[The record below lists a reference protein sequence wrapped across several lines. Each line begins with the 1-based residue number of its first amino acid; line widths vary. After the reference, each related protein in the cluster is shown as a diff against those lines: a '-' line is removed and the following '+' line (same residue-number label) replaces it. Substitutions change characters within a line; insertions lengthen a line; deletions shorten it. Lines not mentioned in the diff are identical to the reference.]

1 MNEPPD
7 HTAEF
12 NAANLLSA
20 AGTTEAKYSLN
31 SLYESEVVYHNMEKE
46 LEEKG
51 IIFKDTDSALRENE
65 EHLFLLIL
73 FPYYDIQLLI
83 HIEQK
88 HLLNIFVQLLEY
100 LEQKY
105 LAGVSA
111 QYESEVVYHNMEK
124 ELEEKGIIFKVF

>member
-31 SLYESEVVYHNMEKE
+31 SSSFSRK
-46 LEEKG
+46 
-51 IIFKDTDSALRENE
+51 ALSVSLKMIPFSSNS
-65 EHLFLLIL
+65 

-100 LEQKY
+100 LIYQMY
-105 LAGVSA
+105 V
-111 QYESEVVYHNMEK
+111 
-124 ELEEKGIIFKVF
+124 

>member
-20 AGTTEAKYSLN
+20 AGITEAKYSLN
-31 SLYESEVVYHNMEKE
+31 RSSFSRKALSVSLKMIPFSSN
-46 LEEKG
+46 
-51 IIFKDTDSALRENE
+51 S
-65 EHLFLLIL
+65 

-100 LEQKY
+100 LIYQMY
-105 LAGVSA
+105 V
-111 QYESEVVYHNMEK
+111 
-124 ELEEKGIIFKVF
+124 

>member
-31 SLYESEVVYHNMEKE
+31 SSSFSRK
-46 LEEKG
+46 
-51 IIFKDTDSALRENE
+51 ALSVSLKMIPFSSNS
-65 EHLFLLIL
+65 

-88 HLLNIFVQLLEY
+88 HLLNILF
-100 LEQKY
+100 
-105 LAGVSA
+105 S
-111 QYESEVVYHNMEK
+111 
-124 ELEEKGIIFKVF
+124 F

>member
-31 SLYESEVVYHNMEKE
+31 SSSFSRK
-46 LEEKG
+46 
-51 IIFKDTDSALRENE
+51 ALSVSLKMIPFSSNS
-65 EHLFLLIL
+65 

-88 HLLNIFVQLLEY
+88 HLLNILF
-100 LEQKY
+100 
-105 LAGVSA
+105 SFW
-111 QYESEVVYHNMEK
+111 NT
-124 ELEEKGIIFKVF
+124 

>member
-31 SLYESEVVYHNMEKE
+31 KSSFSRKALSVSLK
-46 LEEKG
+46 
-51 IIFKDTDSALRENE
+51 IIPFSSNS
-65 EHLFLLIL
+65 

-83 HIEQK
+83 HIVQK
-88 HLLNIFVQLLEY
+88 HQLNIFVLLLVY
-100 LEQKY
+100 LIYQMY
-105 LAGVSA
+105 V
-111 QYESEVVYHNMEK
+111 
-124 ELEEKGIIFKVF
+124 

>member
-12 NAANLLSA
+12 NVANLLSV

-31 SLYESEVVYHNMEKE
+31 SSSFSRK
-46 LEEKG
+46 
-51 IIFKDTDSALRENE
+51 ALSVSLKMIPFSSNS
-65 EHLFLLIL
+65 

-100 LEQKY
+100 LIYQMY
-105 LAGVSA
+105 V
-111 QYESEVVYHNMEK
+111 
-124 ELEEKGIIFKVF
+124 

>member
-20 AGTTEAKYSLN
+20 AGITEAKYSLN
-31 SLYESEVVYHNMEKE
+31 RSSFSRKALSVSLKMIPFSSN
-46 LEEKG
+46 
-51 IIFKDTDSALRENE
+51 S
-65 EHLFLLIL
+65 

-100 LEQKY
+100 LIYQMF
-105 LAGVSA
+105 V
-111 QYESEVVYHNMEK
+111 
-124 ELEEKGIIFKVF
+124 

>member
-7 HTAEF
+7 HTVEF

-31 SLYESEVVYHNMEKE
+31 SSSFSRK
-46 LEEKG
+46 
-51 IIFKDTDSALRENE
+51 ALSVSLKMIPFSSNS
-65 EHLFLLIL
+65 

-100 LEQKY
+100 LIYQMY
-105 LAGVSA
+105 V
-111 QYESEVVYHNMEK
+111 
-124 ELEEKGIIFKVF
+124 

>member
-12 NAANLLSA
+12 NVMNLLSVT
-20 AGTTEAKYSLN
+20 GTTEAKYSLN
-31 SLYESEVVYHNMEKE
+31 SSSFSRK
-46 LEEKG
+46 
-51 IIFKDTDSALRENE
+51 ALSVSLKMIPFSSNS
-65 EHLFLLIL
+65 

-100 LEQKY
+100 LIYQMY
-105 LAGVSA
+105 V
-111 QYESEVVYHNMEK
+111 
-124 ELEEKGIIFKVF
+124 

>member
-31 SLYESEVVYHNMEKE
+31 KSSFSRKALSVSLK
-46 LEEKG
+46 
-51 IIFKDTDSALRENE
+51 IIP
-65 EHLFLLIL
+65 FLLI

-83 HIEQK
+83 HIVQK
-88 HLLNIFVQLLEY
+88 HQLNLFCFWY
-100 LEQKY
+100 T
-105 LAGVSA
+105 
-111 QYESEVVYHNMEK
+111 
-124 ELEEKGIIFKVF
+124 

>member
-12 NAANLLSA
+12 NLCEFVISYF
-20 AGTTEAKYSLN
+20 GTTEAKYSLN
-31 SLYESEVVYHNMEKE
+31 SSSFSRK
-46 LEEKG
+46 
-51 IIFKDTDSALRENE
+51 ALSVSLKMIPFSSNS
-65 EHLFLLIL
+65 

-100 LEQKY
+100 LIYQMY
-105 LAGVSA
+105 V
-111 QYESEVVYHNMEK
+111 
-124 ELEEKGIIFKVF
+124 

>member
-20 AGTTEAKYSLN
+20 AGTTERKYSLN
-31 SLYESEVVYHNMEKE
+31 SSSFSRK
-46 LEEKG
+46 
-51 IIFKDTDSALRENE
+51 ALSVSLKMIPFSSNS
-65 EHLFLLIL
+65 

-100 LEQKY
+100 LIYQMY
-105 LAGVSA
+105 V
-111 QYESEVVYHNMEK
+111 
-124 ELEEKGIIFKVF
+124 

>member
-12 NAANLLSA
+12 NAANLLSP
-20 AGTTEAKYSLN
+20 GTTEAKYSLN
-31 SLYESEVVYHNMEKE
+31 SSSFSRK
-46 LEEKG
+46 
-51 IIFKDTDSALRENE
+51 ALSVSLKMIPFSSNS
-65 EHLFLLIL
+65 

-100 LEQKY
+100 LIYQMY
-105 LAGVSA
+105 V
-111 QYESEVVYHNMEK
+111 
-124 ELEEKGIIFKVF
+124 

>member
-31 SLYESEVVYHNMEKE
+31 SSSFSRK
-46 LEEKG
+46 
-51 IIFKDTDSALRENE
+51 ALSVSLKMIPFSSNS
-65 EHLFLLIL
+65 
-73 FPYYDIQLLI
+73 FPYYDIQLQI

-100 LEQKY
+100 LIYQMY
-105 LAGVSA
+105 V
-111 QYESEVVYHNMEK
+111 
-124 ELEEKGIIFKVF
+124 

>member
-12 NAANLLSA
+12 NVANLLSA

-31 SLYESEVVYHNMEKE
+31 SSSFSRK
-46 LEEKG
+46 
-51 IIFKDTDSALRENE
+51 ALSVSLKMIPFSSNS
-65 EHLFLLIL
+65 

-100 LEQKY
+100 LIYQMY
-105 LAGVSA
+105 V
-111 QYESEVVYHNMEK
+111 
-124 ELEEKGIIFKVF
+124 

>member
-31 SLYESEVVYHNMEKE
+31 SSSFSRK
-46 LEEKG
+46 
-51 IIFKDTDSALRENE
+51 ALSVS
-65 EHLFLLIL
+65 LKMIPFLLI

-88 HLLNIFVQLLEY
+88 HLLNILF
-100 LEQKY
+100 
-105 LAGVSA
+105 SFW
-111 QYESEVVYHNMEK
+111 NT
-124 ELEEKGIIFKVF
+124 

>member
-31 SLYESEVVYHNMEKE
+31 SSSFSRK
-46 LEEKG
+46 
-51 IIFKDTDSALRENE
+51 ALSVS
-65 EHLFLLIL
+65 LKMIPFLLIL

-88 HLLNIFVQLLEY
+88 HLLNILF
-100 LEQKY
+100 
-105 LAGVSA
+105 SFW
-111 QYESEVVYHNMEK
+111 NT
-124 ELEEKGIIFKVF
+124 